1 MEVAIYKDRYLKR
14 KEKQK
19 SGLQKTLQH
28 YILIKNII
36 FD

>member
-19 SGLQKTLQH
+19 KWAAKDTAALRINKH
-28 YILIKNII
+28 
-36 FD
+36 